1 MYLKTQKNLLSS
13 NPTSEQIINAI
24 LSLKREKLL
33 ISENAN
39 LNDTY
44 DENEHNYLE
53 VKRKELNTFKVV
65 VYGKGSRIEAIA
77 NTATT
82 EKIMS
87 SYVSRNLDYKNL
99 AKWEEKSESI
109 WELVKALFGMVI
121 IPASREI
128 SWGAKIRGAILPI
141 AMLGITLLILIV
153 LKKILL

>member
-1 MYLKTQKNLLSS
+1 MSLKTQKNLLSS

-24 LSLKREKLL
+24 SSLKREKLL

-53 VKRKELNTFKVV
+53 VKRKELNSFKVV
-65 VYGKGSRIEAIA
+65 VYGKGYRIEAIA
-77 NTATT
+77 DTATT

-87 SYVSRNLDYKNL
+87 SYASKNLEYKNL
-99 AKWEEKSESI
+99 ANWEEKDESL
-109 WELVKALFGMVI
+109 WEIVKALFGMVI

-128 SWGAKIRGAILPI
+128 SWGSKIG
-141 AMLGITLLILIV
+141 GITKGCRGLFLLNFHLSNHI
-153 LKKILL
+153 